1 LLYCNEN
8 DAFWLLA
15 SICERLLPDYYN
27 TKVVGAQIDQGVFED
42 LCELY
47 LKDIYVKLKELSVIS
62 YVSLAWFLTLF
73 ISSMPFDS
81 AVYLIDCFFYDG
93 AKVMF
98 QLALTILQENKESLL
113 KCHDEGDSISILAKY
128 LEKID
133 NPDRKIE
140 NSNRNIKDLLRDSY
154 VNFGT
159 ITDEDINKLRLKH
172 RLRVV
177 QNMEESLLN
186 SIARN
191 VSKQCLFSDEQIK
204 DLFYIF
210 KQVSKA
216 GIIDR
221 PTENLSI
228 NREQFLNLNKD
239 LCAWTALRD
248 LEIAGKIFDFLKC
261 CPSERLNEPKIS
273 KLIMESIVNG
283 IKDSN
288 SSSKSDTSTK
298 SDSIDFLHFIRYMHI
313 IYKSDISLRLKFLYG
328 VSMSG
333 N

>member
-1 LLYCNEN
+1 
-8 DAFWLLA
+8 
-15 SICERLLPDYYN
+15 
-27 TKVVGAQIDQGVFED
+27 
-42 LCELY
+42 
-47 LKDIYVKLKELSVIS
+47 
-62 YVSLAWFLTLF
+62 
-73 ISSMPFDS
+73 M
-81 AVYLIDCFFYDG
+81 
-93 AKVMF
+93 
-98 QLALTILQENKESLL
+98 
-113 KCHDEGDSISILAKY
+113 
-128 LEKID
+128 
-133 NPDRKIE
+133 
-140 NSNRNIKDLLRDSY
+140 
-154 VNFGT
+154 NFGT

-191 VSKQCLFSDEQIK
+191 VSKQCLFSDEHIK

-210 KQVSKA
+210 KQISKT

-228 NREQFLNLNKD
+228 NREQFLCLNKE
-239 LCAWTALRD
+239 LCEWIALRD
-248 LEIAGKIFDFLKC
+248 EDIAGKIFDFLRC

-288 SSSKSDTSTK
+288 STIPTNTASKGSKMDA
-298 SDSIDFLHFIRYMHI
+298 DSIDFLHFIRYMHI

-328 VSMSG
+328 VSMNG
-333 N
+333 NLRVYTYKICEFRN